1 MKRVINKAL
10 SIFSPSKRSS
20 LRKRPVDEF
29 GSSESPSLKKPKRVC
44 DDLHAHLDAIERL
57 QSTLLSL
64 DKACSKEQLEI
75 QRKYDAEKAPL
86 LLQRRIETNKI
97 PSFWATALGNHPATN
112 AEAFLVDREILDFL
126 TSIDLE
132 DNIDDNG
139 SYQLRFIFDSSCN
152 PFFPQSELVRT
163 VTILDDQTDQVTCT
177 PISWAPGKRPKHPP
191 TPFLPGSARRFQ
203 TLAPRKISGRCSGEI
218 SGRIHILIISIW
230 ALIRSVDLSCFFY
243 NIRSKKKNKKENFSI
258 LFHKK
263 FTI

>member
-1 MKRVINKAL
+1 MTIYDLIVLLINLTTFFFFLPIVFLQMKRVINKAL

-20 LRKRPVDEF
+20 SRKRPVDEF
-29 GSSESPSLKKPKRVC
+29 GASESPSLKRPKRVC
-44 DDLHAHLDAIERL
+44 EDLHAHLDAIERL

-64 DKACSKEQLEI
+64 DKACSKDQLEI

-112 AEAFLVDREILDFL
+112 AEAFLEDREILDLL

-139 SYQLRFIFDSSCN
+139 SYQLRFVFDSSCN

-163 VTILDDQTDQVTCT
+163 VTILEDQTDQVTST
-177 PISWAPGKRPKHPP
+177 PISWAPGKRPKHPNS
-191 TPFLPGSARRFQ
+191 FFAWFSAASDNSCPSQDLGEVLRR
-203 TLAPRKISGRCSGEI
+203 
-218 SGRIHILIISIW
+218 
-230 ALIRSVDLSCFFY
+230 DLWQNPYPYYLNLGPHS
-243 NIRSKKKNKKENFSI
+243 
-258 LFHKK
+258 
-263 FTI
+263 